1 MSLFSLNVFRRS
13 EDLTPP
19 KLRSNTITA
28 MLRVLLRPLKWCED
42 LFFKE
47 FCKGTTA
54 GWYNSGTTYSKYNRV
69 IWQDGAVYQLMVNS
83 SVGIDPTGNALSA
96 TNWLKVLDN
105 FIGIDER
112 VRYNGQRIVFEYAIN
127 KWFNVT
133 SAPYIYLETPTL
145 GGTSSVCVIYVPV
158 AVWTALGTNTT
169 SRNNRVK
176 QFARKYVPAG
186 YLITIYTY

>member
-1 MSLFSLNVFRRS
+1 MSLFSLNVFRRG

-47 FCKGTTA
+47 FCKGTNA

-127 KWFNVT
+127 KWFNIT
-133 SAPYIYLETPTL
+133 SPNYIYL
-145 GGTSSVCVIYVPV
+145 GTVPNGTTSLTCEIYVPV

-169 SRNNRVK
+169 SRDNRII
-176 QFARKYVPAG
+176 QFASKYVPAG
-186 YLITIYTY
+186 YIITIFTY